1 MKLVS
6 HLPER
11 PGMLHATPLFDIFA
25 LLLLFFLLGP
35 SFVLQSGV
43 RVDPPP
49 SRFQL
54 ERFEETLAVTLVTG
68 AVDAPPAIY
77 LGRDRVTAV
86 ELASRLAGLRRDGMA
101 TQAVVLLKSDENTPV
116 KVERE
121 IAESILEAGFRLA
134 LVGRIADAGEEFGTP
149 APEDE

>member
-1 MKLVS
+1 MKLES

-11 PGMLHATPLFDIFA
+11 PGLLHALPVFDIFA

-54 ERFEETLAVTLVTG
+54 ERYEETLVVSLMSGT
-68 AVDAPPAIY
+68 VDATPVIY
-77 LGRDRVTAV
+77 LGREQVDADQLIAT
-86 ELASRLAGLRRDGMA
+86 LTGLREDGLA
-101 TQAVVLLKSDENTPV
+101 AQAVVLLKSDENTPV
-116 KVERE
+116 RIERD
-121 IAESILEAGFRLA
+121 IAEAIMETGFRLA
-134 LVGRIADAGEEFGTP
+134 LVGRQPDAE
-149 APEDE
+149 APQQPDTE